1 MTEHASDRTPGR
13 PPARA
18 GTGQEGTAAPEE
30 RTGTDRVAGSA
41 TPTRSPEDQAEDRS
55 EGRSWA
61 RPAPDAA
68 ELEDRWLRAVA
79 DLDNLRKRYARELAR
94 EREAER
100 EFVASAFLPVLDA
113 IDRALEHADADPRT
127 IVEGVRALREQALA
141 VLAGLGY
148 RREDETGVPFD
159 PTRHE
164 VVGVVE
170 PNGGGAA
177 PGAVA
182 EIVRPG
188 YGGPGRQLRP
198 ASVTVAQSPGD

>member
-1 MTEHASDRTPGR
+1 MTEHAPDRTPGR
-13 PPARA
+13 PAVRA
-18 GTGQEGTAAPEE
+18 VAGQEGTAAPDE

-41 TPTRSPEDQAEDRS
+41 TPTRSPED
-55 EGRSWA
+55 
-61 RPAPDAA
+61 RPEPDAA

-79 DLDNLRKRYARELAR
+79 DLDNLRKRYARELGR

-100 EFVASAFLPVLDA
+100 ELVASAFLPVLDT
-113 IDRALEHADADPRT
+113 IDRALQHAESDPRS
-127 IVEGVRALREQALA
+127 IIEGIRTLREQALA

-170 PNGGGAA
+170 PDDGGAA

-182 EIVRPG
+182 QGVRPG
-188 YGGPGRQLRP
+188 YGGPGRQLRRP
-198 ASVTVAQSPGD
+198 SVTVAQSPGA

>member
-1 MTEHASDRTPGR
+1 MTEHAPDRMPGR
-13 PPARA
+13 TAARA
-18 GTGQEGTAAPEE
+18 TTGQDDTATPEE
-30 RTGTDRVAGSA
+30 RTGTDGATGSA
-41 TPTRSPEDQAEDRS
+41 APARSPDDRP
-55 EGRSWA
+55 EGR
-61 RPAPDAA
+61 PGPDAA

-79 DLDNLRKRYARELAR
+79 DLDNLRKRYARELGR

-100 EFVASAFLPVLDA
+100 ELVASAFLPVLDT
-113 IDRALEHADADPRT
+113 IDRALEYADADPESIVDGIRT
-127 IVEGVRALREQALA
+127 LREQALA

-159 PTRHE
+159 PSRHE

-177 PGAVA
+177 AGSVA
-182 EIVRPG
+182 EVVRPG

-198 ASVTVAQSPGD
+198 ASVTVAQSSEG